1 MMRPSTYRDDGN
13 GVGNGIDNG
22 IGNEHQNN
30 NISTNGNSNSNSNS
44 NENTMKMGPTSNRA
58 DDETDDCNS
67 TSTSVMRTS
76 MEDDYQPSPSRS
88 RSSSSSSTSYLCS
101 FCRRCCTFQH
111 FCYVVQLFNC
121 GLVCAL
127 IYLAVIEYPKIE
139 ALQAQVEEDKVEIAA
154 LSEEVRE
161 KQEGQIQS
169 LHKAVEE
176 NQQFNFLTLA
186 GTFTLLT
193 CLISMFHMSTHV
205 HKLNQPKIQR
215 KIIAILWMSPIYS
228 VTSFLTLIFPSVGGW
243 MMIIKDFYE
252 SYCIYVFL
260 SFLIAV
266 LGEGSRD
273 KAVDVLAKH
282 ASHLD
287 RPTRCLGCFYEP
299 PPDTSDHA
307 KACVNF
313 VLVR

>member
-1 MMRPSTYRDDGN
+1 MIRVDDSGDYRR
-13 GVGNGIDNG
+13 
-22 IGNEHQNN
+22 
-30 NISTNGNSNSNSNS
+30 NSNAS
-44 NENTMKMGPTSNRA
+44 P
-58 DDETDDCNS
+58 
-67 TSTSVMRTS
+67 TSTSIMRNPIGNDD
-76 MEDDYQPSPSRS
+76 EDDYHPNTSLSPSS
-88 RSSSSSSTSYLCS
+88 SPPSSSYFCS
-101 FCRRCCTFQH
+101 FFRWCCTFQH
-111 FCYVVQLFNC
+111 FCYVVQLVNC

-127 IYLAVIEYPKIE
+127 IYLALNEYPKIE
-139 ALQAQVEEDKVEIAA
+139 ALEKQVEEDKAEIAA

-169 LHKAVEE
+169 LHKAVQKEQE
-176 NQQFNFLTLA
+176 FNFLTLA

-205 HKLNQPKIQR
+205 HKMHKPNIQR

-228 VTSFLTLIFPSVGGW
+228 VTSFLTLIFPSVEGW
-243 MMIIKDFYE
+243 MAIIKDFYE

-273 KAVDVLAKH
+273 QAVEVLAKH

-287 RPTRCLGCFYEP
+287 RPTRFLSCFYEP
-299 PPDTSDHA
+299 PPDASDHA
-307 KACVNF
+307 KAYVPCFCFLFIFFGSRRRLGRVARR
-313 VLVR
+313 VAV